1 MLKSW
6 IVVPYALLYLCFKL
20 RLLGLRKSQQFFFL
34 LIMST
39 NHTQN
44 HAVFRILQT
53 AIRLNVFITKA
64 SKPLSCNITC
74 HVCLHPKPQQIHWPR
89 CAVSVP
95 SPSGQES
102 NLLRSQGSVFPDGWS
117 TEWESC
123 CTPRPFQQSRLI
135 WLRESDLKFKA
146 MKTIG

>member
-1 MLKSW
+1 MNSCSICFTIFMFW
-6 IVVPYALLYLCFKL
+6 IAP
-20 RLLGLRKSQQFFFL
+20 LGIEEKPTVFFL

-64 SKPLSCNITC
+64 SKPFSCNITC
-74 HVCLHPKPQQIHWPR
+74 HVCFHPKPQQIHWPR

-102 NLLRSQGSVFPDGWS
+102 NLLRSQGSVSLGGWS

>member
-1 MLKSW
+1 MNSCSICFTIFMFW
-6 IVVPYALLYLCFKL
+6 IAP
-20 RLLGLRKSQQFFFL
+20 LGIEEKPTVFFL

-64 SKPLSCNITC
+64 SKPQSCNITC

-102 NLLRSQGSVFPDGWS
+102 NLLRSQGSVSPGGWS
-117 TEWESC
+117 MEWESC

>member
-1 MLKSW
+1 MNSCSICFTIFMFW
-6 IVVPYALLYLCFKL
+6 IAP
-20 RLLGLRKSQQFFFL
+20 LGIEEKPTVFFL

-102 NLLRSQGSVFPDGWS
+102 NLLRSQGSVFLGGWS

>member
-1 MLKSW
+1 MNSCSICFTIFMFW
-6 IVVPYALLYLCFKL
+6 IAP
-20 RLLGLRKSQQFFFL
+20 LGIEEKPTVFFL

-64 SKPLSCNITC
+64 SKPLSYNITC

-102 NLLRSQGSVFPDGWS
+102 NLLRSQGSVSLGGWS

>member
-1 MLKSW
+1 MNSCSICFTIFMFW
-6 IVVPYALLYLCFKL
+6 IAP
-20 RLLGLRKSQQFFFL
+20 LGIEEKPTVFFL

-102 NLLRSQGSVFPDGWS
+102 NLLRSQGSVSLGGWS

-123 CTPRPFQQSRLI
+123 CTPRPFQQSWLI

>member
-1 MLKSW
+1 MNSCSICFTIFMFW
-6 IVVPYALLYLCFKL
+6 IAP
-20 RLLGLRKSQQFFFL
+20 LGIEEKPTVFFL

>member
-1 MLKSW
+1 MNSCSICFTIFMFW
-6 IVVPYALLYLCFKL
+6 IAP
-20 RLLGLRKSQQFFFL
+20 LGIEEKPTVFFL

-102 NLLRSQGSVFPDGWS
+102 NLLRSQGSVSPGGWS
-117 TEWESC
+117 MEWESC

>member
-1 MLKSW
+1 MNSCSICFTIFMFW
-6 IVVPYALLYLCFKL
+6 IAP
-20 RLLGLRKSQQFFFL
+20 LGIEEKPTVFFL
-34 LIMST
+34 LFMST

-102 NLLRSQGSVFPDGWS
+102 NLLRSQGSVSLGGWS

>member
-1 MLKSW
+1 MNSCSICFTIFMFW
-6 IVVPYALLYLCFKL
+6 IAP
-20 RLLGLRKSQQFFFL
+20 LGIEEKPTVFFL

-102 NLLRSQGSVFPDGWS
+102 NLLRSQGSVSLGGWS

-135 WLRESDLKFKA
+135 WLRKSDLKFKA